1 MSLLDKNIS
10 QLLKLMELNEISSQ
24 EITKACIDNIEKD
37 MDSETYHTLLKDEAI
52 KHAKAIDK
60 KRKDNQDSGTLSG
73 IPYAVTDDISTKGI
87 LTTAGSKV
95 LENYIPPFDATVI
108 ERLSDADSI
117 MLGKIKINEFGLTT
131 SNRVSETLN
140 SKGAIFGLSSS
151 MDGSKVSM
159 KPTFGLISRYGVI
172 GATSSFDQIVPVTN
186 CVEDL
191 TLVLNCIVGYDKR
204 DSASINK
211 EKVDYTKSLTTDIK
225 GLKVAVPSGVANDYM
240 NKIVMK
246 LENLG
251 AIIQEVSLST
261 LEYIL
266 PVYKILSSAE
276 FASNSSRYDGISLGY
291 RTDEFKDIDELY
303 KKTRSEGF
311 GKEAKKTILFGNYT
325 ISSGQYDNFYNKA
338 QKIRMLIRDEFTKFT
353 REYGLILLTYGENEG
368 FNLAANVVGLPSMT
382 IPYGIQFIGSYLGEE
397 ELIKIGYALE
407 SQGGVK

>member
-10 QLLKLMELNEISSQ
+10 QLLKLMELNEISSE

-37 MDSETYHTLLKDEAI
+37 MDSETYHALLKDEAI

-191 TLVLNCIVGYDKR
+191 TLVLNCIVGYDRR

-240 NKIVMK
+240 DKIVMK

-303 KKTRSEGF
+303 KKTRSAGF

-353 REYGLILLTYGENEG
+353 RE
-368 FNLAANVVGLPSMT
+368 
-382 IPYGIQFIGSYLGEE
+382 
-397 ELIKIGYALE
+397 
-407 SQGGVK
+407 